1 MRNWRGK
8 LITALVIYFAGFATA
23 IYFLA
28 PVTEATAE
36 NKIAARSYEESNSET
51 QQFAIAFNG
60 KMKKALSFAEEKAVD
75 LGKVIKTELAK
86 RQQEQN

>member
-8 LITALVIYFAGFATA
+8 LITTLIIFSAGFATA

-28 PVTEATAE
+28 PVTETNGE
-36 NKIAARSYEESNSET
+36 TKKVTRSRESNSET

-60 KMKKALSFAEEKAVD
+60 KLKQALSFAEEKAVE
-75 LGKVIKTELAK
+75 LGQVIKTELAE
-86 RQQEQN
+86 RQKHEQ

>member
-28 PVTEATAE
+28 PVTEAGGKAE
-36 NKIAARSYEESNSET
+36 QVTRSRESNSET

-60 KMKKALSFAEEKAVD
+60 KMKQALSFAEEKAVEI
-75 LGKVIKTELAK
+75 GQTIKTELAK
-86 RQQEQN
+86 RQQEQ

>member
-28 PVTEATAE
+28 PVTETAAE
-36 NKIAARSYEESNSET
+36 TAKVTKSSERNSET

-60 KMKKALSFAEEKAVD
+60 KMKQALSFAEEKAVE
-75 LGKVIKTELAK
+75 LGQVIKTELAE
-86 RQQEQN
+86 RQQQ

>member
-28 PVTEATAE
+28 PVTETAD
-36 NKIAARSYEESNSET
+36 KAKQVTSSRESNSET
-51 QQFAIAFNG
+51 QQFAMAFNG
-60 KMKKALSFAEEKAVD
+60 KMKQALSFAEEKAVEI
-75 LGKVIKTELAK
+75 GQVIKTELAE
-86 RQQEQN
+86 RQLDK

>member
-28 PVTEATAE
+28 PVTDTAG
-36 NKIAARSYEESNSET
+36 KSKQVTRSRESNFET

-60 KMKKALSFAEEKAVD
+60 KMKKALSFAEEKAVE
-75 LGKVIKTELAK
+75 LGQVIKTELAE
-86 RQQEQN
+86 RQQEQ

>member
-8 LITALVIYFAGFATA
+8 LIMALIIYFAGFATA

-28 PVTEATAE
+28 PVTETGGEPAKVT
-36 NKIAARSYEESNSET
+36 RSRESNSET

-60 KMKKALSFAEEKAVD
+60 KLKQALSFAEEKAVEI
-75 LGKVIKTELAK
+75 GQVIKTELAE
-86 RQQEQN
+86 RQQEQ

>member
-8 LITALVIYFAGFATA
+8 LIVALIIFFAGFATA

-28 PVTEATAE
+28 PVTETTGETA
-36 NKIAARSYEESNSET
+36 KVTRPRESNSET

-60 KMKKALSFAEEKAVD
+60 KMRETLSFAGEKTVE

-86 RQQEQN
+86 

>member
-8 LITALVIYFAGFATA
+8 LITALIIYFAGFATA

-28 PVTEATAE
+28 PVTDAGGKSEKVTR
-36 NKIAARSYEESNSET
+36 IRESDSET

-60 KMKKALSFAEEKAVD
+60 KMKQALSFAEEKAAEI
-75 LGKVIKTELAK
+75 GQVIKTELAQ
-86 RQQEQN
+86 RQQQ

>member
-28 PVTEATAE
+28 PVTETGSKAGQVTR
-36 NKIAARSYEESNSET
+36 NHESNSET

-60 KMKKALSFAEEKAVD
+60 KMKQALSFAEEKAVE
-75 LGKVIKTELAK
+75 LGQTIKTELAK
-86 RQQEQN
+86 RQQEQ